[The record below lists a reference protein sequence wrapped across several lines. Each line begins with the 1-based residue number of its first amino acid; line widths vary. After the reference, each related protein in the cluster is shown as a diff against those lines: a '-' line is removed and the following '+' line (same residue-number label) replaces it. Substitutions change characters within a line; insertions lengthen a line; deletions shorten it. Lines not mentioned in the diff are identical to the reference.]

1 MASPTNLTEQISKLR
16 EREGGFLPDQGTH
29 PPSPQPRTPKKH
41 HPERKAAT
49 DYFMLFAY
57 GLFAAAIA
65 AQLMLIVWL
74 DLF

>member
-1 MASPTNLTEQISKLR
+1 MGSPTNLTEQISKLR
-16 EREGGFLPDQGTH
+16 EREGGFLPDQGVH
-29 PPSPQPRTPKKH
+29 LPSPQTQTPRQ